1 MPMQLA
7 FETLLQ
13 HRLSSYAPEV
23 PPSRFML
30 PEGPGH
36 VVYATVHLSHCML
49 SQSFARGTRF
59 CLAQIDPPISNNRYS
74 LCVSHTARL
83 RFNLCVIVHEFRA
96 KVSTQKRP
104 ASSAYGPYPPVAHI
118 TEEEWHI
125 TWI

>member
-1 MPMQLA
+1 
-7 FETLLQ
+7 
-13 HRLSSYAPEV
+13 
-23 PPSRFML
+23 ML
-30 PEGPGH
+30 PWGPGH